1 VDYKTAYHVSTQQT
15 SPHCA
20 ANETRVDEY
29 VRHFKKDC
37 WALPKQVRYVVTDAY
52 YTKTL
57 ITEAILEQGLHQIG
71 KLRHDANLR
80 YLYQG
85 PQKAKGRPRQYD
97 GKFKLGETARLS
109 FVAHQEGVDIYTAVV
124 NCVHLKQA
132 IRLVYVE
139 KKLAQGTKRALL
151 FSTDTSLDEDA
162 IGFIIKY
169 VDCAVPVITYKNN
182 RLCICHGHTW
192 AKHCKSRCTPDC

>member
-1 VDYKTAYHVSTQQT
+1 MDYKTAYHVSTQQT

-52 YTKTL
+52 TKTRSSQKRFL
-57 ITEAILEQGLHQIG
+57 SKGYI
-71 KLRHDANLR
+71 KLASYVMMRICGIYIRTA
-80 YLYQG
+80 
-85 PQKAKGRPRQYD
+85 KAKGRPRQYD

-132 IRLVYVE
+132 IRLVYVRE
-139 KKLAQGTKRALL
+139 KTCPRDKTRPLI
-151 FSTDTSLDEDA
+151 F
-162 IGFIIKY
+162 
-169 VDCAVPVITYKNN
+169 N
-182 RLCICHGHTW
+182 
-192 AKHCKSRCTPDC
+192 